1 MDKIIK
7 IQSNQGSGFDAVK
20 RLCDFDIPS
29 GNVYD
34 LSSSYVNLVASV
46 DTAQDSTM
54 VVNLKSTFDG
64 KENLYPNVAFIKNAH
79 LSSANGGQ
87 ICNVRKVDTLQ
98 STLHQYRNTFQN
110 LSQDEYA
117 NPTNTISKKF
127 TRNSIFR
134 ELHREGSNESVKKEA
149 RIMIPLKDIF
159 DYCDFPEFDSNR
171 HGTTRLGLELQVD
184 KYVAVSSSDDN
195 HASKNNR
202 NVFQDITIPGA
213 PAPPVDTNTELT
225 TKTFVFRDE
234 EISPYY
240 VGQMITITS
249 ASAGN
254 PNIVVD
260 RKITAIDYIRDGGA
274 SNRKI
279 KLTLDQN
286 ILGSTPA
293 SGAVAGATY
302 TNTITLKDLV
312 GAVSTTFSS
321 AELVLRVVGSPQGLD
336 SRPRPYQ
343 TYISE
348 EYQANGAQPNHQK
361 QINIEPNTTGVYIMY
376 PNEVISQN
384 VDLTNASSVR
394 LRHNDIDLTNRDI
407 TFDTPLHRDRL
418 IMTLS
423 NSGYAVKSLVERV
436 PDTREDESQ
445 QHSYQNTDAGHT
457 IQTRLVATPLKPMN
471 DFSLLQI
478 NHEGIQNAGG
488 ALKRV
493 IAYKEVQKV
502 V

>member
-64 KENLYPNVAFIKNAH
+64 KENLFPNVAFIKNAH

-159 DYCDFPEFDSNR
+159 DYCDFPEFDANR

-202 NVFQDITIPGA
+202 NVFNDITIPNGA
-213 PAPPVDTNTELT
+213 RVDTNTTIT
-225 TKTFVFRDE
+225 TKTFKFRDE

-249 ASAGN
+249 SSGGN
-254 PNIVVD
+254 PDITAD
-260 RKITAIDYIRDGGA
+260 RKITAIDYIRDGSA

-279 KLTLDQN
+279 QLTLDQN
-286 ILGSTPA
+286 ILGQTPN
-293 SGAVAGATY
+293 SNAVLGATY
-302 TNTITLKDLV
+302 TNVVSLKDLV

-321 AELVLRVVGSPQGLD
+321 AELVLRVVGQPQGLD

-348 EYQANGAQPNHQK
+348 EYQGNGAQPNHQK
-361 QINIEPNTTGVYIMY
+361 Q
-376 PNEVISQN
+376 
-384 VDLTNASSVR
+384 
-394 LRHNDIDLTNRDI
+394 
-407 TFDTPLHRDRL
+407 
-418 IMTLS
+418 MTLF
-423 NSGYAVKSLVERV
+423 
-436 PDTREDESQ
+436 
-445 QHSYQNTDAGHT
+445 
-457 IQTRLVATPLKPMN
+457 LKM
-471 DFSLLQI
+471 
-478 NHEGIQNAGG
+478 
-488 ALKRV
+488 
-493 IAYKEVQKV
+493 
-502 V
+502 